1 MRVSIEEDR
10 TFDHDES
17 DYLLSPPSEAS
28 GVRFKKKK
36 TAKFSMERYVI
47 WISSCTICIILR
59 TRPMLLSRFCA
70 NLYQCCRRQK
80 ELKSRTV
87 WIGLS
92 QEQQREKS
100 DDYFPPN
107 GIRNQKY
114 NFFSFLPLVST
125 SFVSIINLIEFKIE
139 ILIFLLQVLFQ
150 QFKFFLNLY
159 FLIMAVSQFIPE
171 IRIGYLYTY
180 WGPLVIFDFNRTYLC
195 FHFLIRPYSTLVVC
209 VVCNNGQRSYRRFSQ
224 SAAWQGNQ

>member
-1 MRVSIEEDR
+1 MENIPMRVSIEEDR

-36 TAKFSMERYVI
+36 TTKFSMERYVI
-47 WISSCTICIILR
+47 WISSCTICIILC

-92 QEQQREKS
+92 HEQQREKS

-125 SFVSIINLIEFKIE
+125 FFFNHPTLNWFQNWNSHISITGIVPAIQ
-139 ILIFLLQVLFQ
+139 IFPQPLL
-150 QFKFFLNLY
+150 
-159 FLIMAVSQFIPE
+159 
-171 IRIGYLYTY
+171 
-180 WGPLVIFDFNRTYLC
+180 
-195 FHFLIRPYSTLVVC
+195 PYHGC
-209 VVCNNGQRSYRRFSQ
+209 
-224 SAAWQGNQ
+224 